1 MSLLVGD
8 EEALKVEGL
17 EVVGGPRGVVGRA
30 APFGASGLLRG
41 GGLGFGVVILCFMG
55 LGGMVGGRIGK
66 NQNGMYVHVAMAL
79 ITYLHPQN
87 DVGVVLLMRMWGGGS
102 SEE

>member
-1 MSLLVGD
+1 MGR
-8 EEALKVEGL
+8 ERGREGSR
-17 EVVGGPRGVVGRA
+17 EGKREGGKE
-30 APFGASGLLRG
+30 
-41 GGLGFGVVILCFMG
+41 
-55 LGGMVGGRIGK
+55 GGRIGK